1 MRKFAIVAASAMLG
15 IAMAFSASIP
25 AYAASKVDCDAVMQ
39 SLNSG
44 KHAKD
49 VATEMSISVSSV
61 YRCKRHAKA
70 AAKAETK
77 TQGKGSGA
85 QAAVQSNATGGAAP
99 SAAASPA
106 N

>member
-15 IAMAFSASIP
+15 IAMAFSVAIP